1 MKEVK
6 MFLINIQSHKNTCIT
21 LKPGLTL
28 LVAKDNNVGKSTVM
42 RALDLIVQIHHLKSE
57 DIRPMLRYGA
67 EEGIIHCEFDDQ
79 IVELHIF
86 LSNTTVKYY
95 FLQQKD
101 GIVTQL
107 DKAPKDLIQALNL
120 IAPDDI
126 KQTLNLIE
134 ADKYQVIIEEGNV
147 NDSVIS
153 FLFTDQMVE
162 HMKENAVLFSN
173 LLNGESS
180 FYNNALE
187 REKERLSSLNFNYY
201 VDQFNEDK
209 NLLTLM
215 SRFVDAL
222 PDYRFLKNP
231 SVTSNN
237 LKRLEQILN
246 LSELIRSL
254 KAPSLSSKNVEH
266 LIAIFNLITILNHL
280 KEALS
285 SSAISKI
292 NLEHLKDLLSS
303 AQTLLQFSK
312 LLNQYQTLLHNT
324 NKLSIEMSELF
335 EQLLKSNVTVICPVK
350 GEVLYHEKGCIPT
363 SN

>member
-6 MFLINIQSHKNTCIT
+6 MFLTNIQSHKNTCIT

-28 LVAKDNNVGKSTVM
+28 LVAKDNDVGKSTVM
-42 RALDLIVQIHHLKSE
+42 RALDLIAQIHHLKSE

-120 IAPDDI
+120 IAPNDI
-126 KQTLNLIE
+126 DQTLNLIE

-173 LLNGESS
+173 LLNGDSS
-180 FYNNALE
+180 FYSNALE

-215 SRFVDAL
+215 SHFIDAL
-222 PDYRFLKNP
+222 PNYRFLKNP
-231 SVTSNN
+231 SVTSND
-237 LKRLEQILN
+237 LKTIEQLLD
-246 LSELIRSL
+246 LSELVQSL
-254 KAPSLSSKNVEH
+254 KTPSLSSKNIEH
-266 LIAIFNLITILNHL
+266 LISIFNLITILNHL

-285 SSAISKI
+285 FSAISKV
-292 NLEHLKDLLSS
+292 NLEHLMDLLSS
-303 AQTLLQFSK
+303 TQTLVQFSN
-312 LLNQYQTLLHNT
+312 LLNQHQKLLQDTSTLR
-324 NKLSIEMSELF
+324 IESSELF
-335 EQLLKSNVTVICPVK
+335 EQLSKSNVTVICPVK

-363 SN
+363 HD